1 MKFCR
6 LTGTLFFLSAVI
18 CAAVEFDRGG
28 SVMDFQAI
36 SAARVQK
43 SSNGAE
49 NLFGKWIPGTVW
61 MHSPRKEAQAL
72 LRKAKPFV
80 KFKEENTKNGILL
93 KIDKPIDMEK
103 VAGDYSQNISAS
115 WLQKVTL
122 PDAEGGEYILTFR
135 SKGGALGKSS
145 SAMVVIVTKTAKGY
159 GKNIVKSFPLTKQ
172 FHANRFSIS
181 FPAGVMGIELYMRLN
196 GCGSLE
202 VENPVLSRQVQTY
215 PVEATLFPHGML
227 DHTYVLTQNDPSVV
241 AFVLKR
247 NIPVSALKL
256 KSPVLKVK
264 LPAEVKFLEAPAPLK
279 FLRNEGN
286 VYYFDASHWN
296 YRLRRYDGYESY
308 MKLALLVTTK
318 APAGT
323 RLDAGEFCLMD
334 QGKVISAPSRIQ
346 FRIEPQ
352 IPAVRKTSLFYTGYQ
367 PMGLYLN
374 FKNVAN
380 RELFAAFSGKT
391 GFRWI
396 THNFEHDFVKQ
407 LRAHGT
413 ELITPE
419 LYWLANGY
427 RICQKKPDYAK
438 FKSIGKSTSFDV
450 NNATCPAAIYNKT
463 DFYKNTFIPFL
474 KENLAGKDGVIANW
488 EPYMFHG
495 QGCFCDTC
503 RDEFAVYMK
512 MSKEQVQK
520 IWPKELTINGKY
532 HAQGVRFRSLQHAK
546 MVKVIQEAVNQAT
559 TGKAGFVPE
568 IVWITCADTTERANG
583 SSAEHDPVDYA
594 DSLTYIDPW
603 GPYTGWKAMETYN
616 YVKAE
621 NLATYIAAKKV
632 SSFMKKRFGK
642 KCPRLVALPHGLQ
655 GNFWVTTPEAMAM
668 EVTGFFVQGFRAAVL
683 YLFPQGYDNRYWT
696 VLAKNNDLIAAHEDA
711 VINGEKVT
719 SQVSVEPV
727 TPYPAPKKRI
737 IPRYL
742 PDHPEEPLL
751 QYEAFRKGDAIVVAA
766 GNYWSRGDVFFRM
779 KVAGL
784 KSAGKYMVSEV
795 AGKRIY
801 SPDKGRC
808 FTGAELQK
816 GILLH
821 AGALRWA
828 FFRIEPA
835 GKDNVAF
842 ENVKQ
847 NEVRTAMKKHLP
859 EIRKQAAK
867 DAELD
872 ALEDAEY
879 QKAELRTLVNGALKC
894 TALSKGDAQSL
905 HFTSGKNSVLLD
917 VSQGIVRSWNVRNK
931 ELINSFGIPIF
942 WKPAVSE
949 SARYRVTKQDVT
961 PDGMIVTMERL
972 FTSKNDAALEHLL
985 VRHTVKVSRDLEK
998 LTIKTALIDGHNSET
1013 GGGGFT
1019 LGFRYQCFP
1028 SNIGFGGKIRMISGG
1043 KEYIYSRNMKRNV
1056 FAVGMTESAKIM
1068 KKLFACVDDPVLID
1082 RSCAILEYGNAL
1094 KVRLT
1099 AYPEKQFA
1107 GYAVWDTP
1115 NLKHPTFEPFFH
1127 PVPVTPGKP
1136 AEFGLELKVER

>member
-1 MKFCR
+1 
-6 LTGTLFFLSAVI
+6 
-18 CAAVEFDRGG
+18 
-28 SVMDFQAI
+28 
-36 SAARVQK
+36 
-43 SSNGAE
+43 
-49 NLFGKWIPGTVW
+49 
-61 MHSPRKEAQAL
+61 
-72 LRKAKPFV
+72 
-80 KFKEENTKNGILL
+80 
-93 KIDKPIDMEK
+93 MEK
-103 VAGDYSQNISAS
+103 IAGRYSENISAS
-115 WLQKVTL
+115 WLQKISL
-122 PDAEGGEYILTFR
+122 PDADGGEYILSFR
-135 SKGGALGKSS
+135 SRGRALGKSS

-159 GKNIVKSFPLTKQ
+159 GRNIVKVFPLTKQ
-172 FHANRFSIS
+172 FHANRFTIS
-181 FPAGVMGIELYMRLN
+181 FPAGVTGIELYMRLN
-196 GCGSLE
+196 GCGDLV
-202 VENPVLSRQVQTY
+202 VEDPVLSRQQQTY
-215 PVEATLFPHGML
+215 PVEATLFPQGML
-227 DHTYVLTQNDPSVV
+227 DHTYVLTQNDPSVI

-264 LPAEVKFLEAPAPLK
+264 LPAEVEFLEAPAPLK
-279 FLRNEGN
+279 FLRKEGN
-286 VYYFDASHWN
+286 TFYFDASHWN
-296 YRLRRYDGYESY
+296 FRLRRYDGYEAY

-318 APAGT
+318 APAGVCRET
-323 RLDAGEFCLMD
+323 AEFCLMD
-334 QGKVISAPSRIQ
+334 QGKVISAPAR
-346 FRIEPQ
+346 FRLRIEPQ
-352 IPAVRKTSLFYTGYQ
+352 IPAVRKSALFYTGYQ

-374 FKNVAN
+374 FKKAAS

-396 THNFEHDFVKQ
+396 THNFENDFVTV
-407 LRAHGT
+407 LRKHGT

-474 KENLAGKDGVIANW
+474 KESLAGKDGVIANW

-512 MSKEQVQK
+512 MSKEQVRK

-532 HAQGVRFRSLQHAK
+532 HAQGVRFRSLQHGK

-583 SSAEHDPVDYA
+583 GSAEHDPLDYA

-632 SSFMKKRFGK
+632 SSFMKKQFGR
-642 KCPRLVALPHGLQ
+642 KCPRLMALPHGLQ
-655 GNFWVTTPEAMAM
+655 GRFWVTTPEAMAM

-683 YLFPQGYDNRYWT
+683 YLFPQGYDNRYWS
-696 VLAKNNDLIAAHEDA
+696 VLAKNNDLIAAHED
-711 VINGEKVT
+711 VVVNGEKVT
-719 SQVSVEPV
+719 AQVAVEPV

-737 IPRYL
+737 MPRYL
-742 PDHPEEPLL
+742 PDHPAEPLL

-766 GNYWSRGDVFFRM
+766 GNYWSRSDVFFRM
-779 KVAGL
+779 KVSGL
-784 KSAGKYMVSEV
+784 NGSGKYVVSEN
-795 AGKRIY
+795 AKKRVY
-801 SPDKGRC
+801 SPDKRAY

-828 FFRIEPA
+828 FFRIEPV
-835 GKDNVAF
+835 GKENCAF

-847 NEVRTAMKKHLP
+847 SDIRTAMQKHLP

-867 DAELD
+867 DAKLD

-894 TALSKGDAQSL
+894 TASTKGDAQSL
-905 HFTSGKNSVLLD
+905 RFVSGKNTVLLD
-917 VSQGIVRSWNVRNK
+917 VSSGVIRSWNVRGQ
-931 ELINSFGIPIF
+931 ELVNNFGIPVF
-942 WKPAVSE
+942 WKPAVSA

-961 PDGMIVTMERL
+961 PAGMSVTMERL
-972 FTSKNDAALEHLL
+972 FTRKNDAALEHLL
-985 VRHTVKVSRDLEK
+985 VRHTVEVSRDLEK
-998 LTIKTALIDGHNSET
+998 LTIQTALIDGHNSET

-1028 SNIGFGGKIRMISGG
+1028 SNIGMGGKIRLVSGG
-1043 KEYIYSRNMKRNV
+1043 KEFIYTRNMKRNV
-1056 FAVGMTESAKIM
+1056 FAAGMTDSAKFM
-1068 KKLFACVDDPVLID
+1068 KKLFECVDDPVQID
-1082 RSCAILEYGNAL
+1082 GSRAL
-1094 KVRLT
+1094 LQYAKGVTVRLT

-1115 NLKHPTFEPFFH
+1115 NLKNPTFEPFFH
-1127 PVPVTPGKP
+1127 PVSIAPGKP
-1136 AEFGLELKVER
+1136 AEFKLELKVEK